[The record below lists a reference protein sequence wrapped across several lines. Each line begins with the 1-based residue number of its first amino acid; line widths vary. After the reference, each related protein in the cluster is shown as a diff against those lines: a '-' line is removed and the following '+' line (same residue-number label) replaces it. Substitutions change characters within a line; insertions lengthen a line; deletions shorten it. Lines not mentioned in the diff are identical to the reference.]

1 MVKIRRLPKDSPES
15 VLDVFEAV
23 KRALIHRGLF
33 RQKTAS
39 KIRGPSGQK
48 TKKTAQPAGAKRHK
62 RLASVAVLGHDVLFK
77 ANTVF
82 PFTLFPDTVI
92 IDREKITFVTRYFF
106 RVAKITGIPV
116 RDLLSVEA
124 DIGPIFGSVRTA
136 SRFFITAPY
145 SIKFLWRRD
154 AIKLRRLLQGYII
167 CNEQDIDC
175 TKIERDRLIAL
186 LNDLGG
192 GETR

>member
-1 MVKIRRLPKDSPES
+1 MAKSRKNSDGSLES

-33 RQKTAS
+33 RQKRT
-39 KIRGPSGQK
+39 
-48 TKKTAQPAGAKRHK
+48 TKKPAPPSAAKRQK
-62 RLASVAVLGHDVLFK
+62 KLLSVAELGHDVLFK

-92 IDREKITFVTRYFF
+92 LDREKLTFITRYFF

-116 RDLLSVEA
+116 RDLLNVEA
-124 DIGPIFGSVRTA
+124 DIGPIFGSVHTA

-145 SIKFLWRRD
+145 SIKFLWRKE

-167 CNEQDIDC
+167 ANEQDIDC
-175 TKIERDRLIAL
+175 AHIDKHKLIAL